1 MLYLLCVVLFKGSNG
16 FPRGT
21 SCMRVGGK
29 VVLCVVFIVCC
40 VMLCVGLSKG
50 SNGFPRGTSCLN
62 VGGSTANSDSQT

>member
-1 MLYLLCVVLFKGSNG
+1 MGNKKANSEKKTGTVYLSLFSE
-16 FPRGT
+16 
-21 SCMRVGGK
+21 K

-40 VMLCVGLSKG
+40 VVLCVGLSKG

>member
-1 MLYLLCVVLFKGSNG
+1 
-16 FPRGT
+16 
-21 SCMRVGGK
+21 MRVGGK
-29 VVLCVVFIVCC
+29 VVLCVVFVVCC